1 MSTLLSTQNLS
12 FHNNHGILLSNI
24 SLALTK
30 GEKIGLIGYNGCG
43 KSTLLKLLSHQL
55 IPTDGSISI
64 ANQVIMAY
72 VEQQL
77 PSELQSMRLID
88 AVLHKLPEELR
99 ISESW
104 RSELLLSEMG
114 FKTNEINLLA
124 SQLSGG
130 QHTRLLLAR
139 ALILQPD
146 LLLLD
151 EPSNHLDLPT
161 ILWLETFL
169 TQWRESFILVSHD
182 NRLLDKVTNCTWI
195 IRDKTLS
202 VFRLPCSQARQE
214 QEAQDISAQHR
225 CDAQQKEIDRIA
237 QSAKQLA
244 IWGKVYDNESLS
256 RKAKQMEKQIVR
268 LKDEQVDVTE
278 GNQWTLQLSGTILRA
293 DRLLELHQLSV
304 IPAPDAPILYT
315 IDNQRIK
322 SGDRV
327 AIVGANGT
335 GKSSLLKMIW
345 SSFHGSTTSTENVI
359 RLHPRVELGYYDQSL
374 AQLNDNDTLADAL
387 KPFAPLLDEQRKMAL
402 INAGF
407 VYSRHNQQVK
417 SLSGGERARL
427 LFIGLSLAKYSLLML
442 DEPTNHLDMEGKQA
456 LAEQIQQF
464 SGGIL
469 LVSHD
474 RELIEKSC
482 NRFWY
487 IHNGILS
494 EHHDIETIYQ
504 LISQQDM
511 SSVSNEQNGHHAPS
525 VEIVKHHNEDELL
538 MKLITLEDKLNADLA
553 RKSAHQKPIL
563 QAQWQAEIEIL
574 KQQLDLA

>member
-55 IPTDGSISI
+55 VPTDGSITI

-114 FKTNEINLLA
+114 FKTNEINLLV

-169 TQWRESFILVSHD
+169 TQWRGSFILVSHD

-538 MKLITLEDKLNADLA
+538 MKLIALEDKLNADLA

-563 QAQWQAEIEIL
+563 QAQWQAEIEFL

>member
-55 IPTDGSISI
+55 IPTDGSITI

-114 FKTNEINLLA
+114 FKTNEINLLV

-169 TQWRESFILVSHD
+169 TQWRGSFILVSHD

-214 QEAQDISAQHR
+214 QQAQDISAQHR

-345 SSFHGSTTSTENVI
+345 SSFHGSTASTENMI

-456 LAEQIQQF
+456 LAEQIQRF

-511 SSVSNEQNGHHAPS
+511 SSVSNEKNGHHSPS

-538 MKLITLEDKLNADLA
+538 MKLIALEDKLNADLA

>member
-55 IPTDGSISI
+55 VPTDGSITI

-114 FKTNEINLLA
+114 FKTNEINLLV

-169 TQWRESFILVSHD
+169 TQWRGSFILVSHD

-494 EHHDIETIYQ
+494 EHHDIEIIYQ
-504 LISQQDM
+504 FISQQDM

-538 MKLITLEDKLNADLA
+538 MKLIALEDKLNADLA

>member
-55 IPTDGSISI
+55 IPTDGSITI

-114 FKTNEINLLA
+114 FKTNEINLLV

-169 TQWRESFILVSHD
+169 TQWRGSFILVSHD

-345 SSFHGSTTSTENVI
+345 SSFHGSTTSI

-538 MKLITLEDKLNADLA
+538 MKLIALEDKLNADLA

-574 KQQLDLA
+574 KQQFDLA

>member
-55 IPTDGSISI
+55 KPTDGSITI

-114 FKTNEINLLA
+114 FKTNEINLLV

-169 TQWRESFILVSHD
+169 TQWRGSFILVSHD

-304 IPAPDAPILYT
+304 IPVLDAPILYT

-345 SSFHGSTTSTENVI
+345 SSFHGSTTSTENMI

-511 SSVSNEQNGHHAPS
+511 SSVSSKQNGHRSSS
-525 VEIVKHHNEDELL
+525 VEKVKHHNEDELL
-538 MKLITLEDKLNADLA
+538 MKLIALEDKLNADLA

-563 QAQWQAEIEIL
+563 QAHWQAEIEIL

>member
-55 IPTDGSISI
+55 IPTDGSITI

-114 FKTNEINLLA
+114 FKSNEINLLV

-169 TQWRESFILVSHD
+169 TQWRGSFILVSHD

-214 QEAQDISAQHR
+214 QEAQDISVQHR

-268 LKDEQVDVTE
+268 LKDEQADVTE

-538 MKLITLEDKLNADLA
+538 MKLIALEDKLNADLA

>member
-55 IPTDGSISI
+55 IPTDGSITI

-114 FKTNEINLLA
+114 FKTNEINLLV

-169 TQWRESFILVSHD
+169 TQWRGSFILVSHD

-214 QEAQDISAQHR
+214 QQAQDISAQHR

-345 SSFHGSTTSTENVI
+345 SSFHGSTTSTENMI

-511 SSVSNEQNGHHAPS
+511 SSVSNEKNGHHSPS
-525 VEIVKHHNEDELL
+525 IEIVKHHNEDELL
-538 MKLITLEDKLNADLA
+538 MKLIALEDKLNADLA

>member
-55 IPTDGSISI
+55 IPTDGSITI

-114 FKTNEINLLA
+114 FKSNEINLLV

-169 TQWRESFILVSHD
+169 TQWRGSFILVSHD

-387 KPFAPLLDEQRKMAL
+387 KPFAALLDEQRKMAL

-456 LAEQIQQF
+456 LAEQIKRF

-538 MKLITLEDKLNADLA
+538 MKLIALEDKLNADLA

>member
-55 IPTDGSISI
+55 VPTDGSITI

-114 FKTNEINLLA
+114 FKTNEINLLV

-169 TQWRESFILVSHD
+169 TQWRGSFILVSHD

-327 AIVGANGT
+327 AIVGANGA

-538 MKLITLEDKLNADLA
+538 MKLIALEDKLNADLA

>member
-55 IPTDGSISI
+55 VPTDGSITI

-114 FKTNEINLLA
+114 FKTNEINTLV

-169 TQWRESFILVSHD
+169 TQWRGSFILVSHD

-345 SSFHGSTTSTENVI
+345 SSFHGSTTSTENMI

-504 LISQQDM
+504 FISQQDM

-538 MKLITLEDKLNADLA
+538 MKLIALEDKLNADLA

>member
-12 FHNNHGILLSNI
+12 FHNNHSILLSNI

-55 IPTDGSISI
+55 IPTDGSITI

-114 FKTNEINLLA
+114 FKTNEINLLV

-169 TQWRESFILVSHD
+169 TQWRGSFILVSHD

-214 QEAQDISAQHR
+214 QQAQDISAQHR

-345 SSFHGSTTSTENVI
+345 SSFHCSTASTENMI

-511 SSVSNEQNGHHAPS
+511 PSVSNEKNGHHSPS

-538 MKLITLEDKLNADLA
+538 MKLIALEDKLNADLA
-553 RKSAHQKPIL
+553 RKTAHQKPML

>member
-55 IPTDGSISI
+55 IPTDGSITI

-114 FKTNEINLLA
+114 FKTNEINLLV

-169 TQWRESFILVSHD
+169 TQWRGSFILVSHD

-268 LKDEQVDVTE
+268 LKDEQADVTE

-304 IPAPDAPILYT
+304 IPAPDTPILYT

-345 SSFHGSTTSTENVI
+345 SSFHGSTTLTENVI

-456 LAEQIQQF
+456 LAEQIQRF

-487 IHNGILS
+487 IYNGILS

-538 MKLITLEDKLNADLA
+538 MKLIALEDKLNADLA

-563 QAQWQAEIEIL
+563 QAQWQAEI
-574 KQQLDLA
+574 

>member
-55 IPTDGSISI
+55 IPTDGSITI

-99 ISESW
+99 ISESR

-114 FKTNEINLLA
+114 FKTNEINLLV

-169 TQWRESFILVSHD
+169 TQWRGSFILVSHD

-511 SSVSNEQNGHHAPS
+511 SLVSNEQNGHHAPS

-538 MKLITLEDKLNADLA
+538 MKLIALEDKLNADLA

>member
-55 IPTDGSISI
+55 IPTDGSITI

-114 FKTNEINLLA
+114 FKTNEINLLV

-169 TQWRESFILVSHD
+169 TQWRGSFILVSHD

-268 LKDEQVDVTE
+268 LKDEQADVTE

-304 IPAPDAPILYT
+304 IPAPDTPILYT

-345 SSFHGSTTSTENVI
+345 SSFHGSTTLTENVI

-442 DEPTNHLDMEGKQA
+442 DEPTNHLDMEGKQV
-456 LAEQIQQF
+456 LAEQIQRF

-487 IHNGILS
+487 IYNGILS

-538 MKLITLEDKLNADLA
+538 MKLIALEDKLNADLA

>member
-55 IPTDGSISI
+55 VPTDGSITI

-114 FKTNEINLLA
+114 FKTNEINLLV

-169 TQWRESFILVSHD
+169 TQWRGSFILVSHD

-525 VEIVKHHNEDELL
+525 VKIVKHHNEDELL

>member
-24 SLALTK
+24 SLSLTK

-169 TQWRESFILVSHD
+169 TQWRGSFILVSHD

>member
-55 IPTDGSISI
+55 IPTDGSITI

-114 FKTNEINLLA
+114 FKTNEINLLV

-169 TQWRESFILVSHD
+169 TQWRGSFILVSHD

-335 GKSSLLKMIW
+335 GKSSSLKVIW

-511 SSVSNEQNGHHAPS
+511 SLVSNEQNGHHAPS

-538 MKLITLEDKLNADLA
+538 MKLIALEDKLNADLA

>member
-55 IPTDGSISI
+55 IPTDGSITI

-114 FKTNEINLLA
+114 FKTNEINLLV

-169 TQWRESFILVSHD
+169 TQWRGSFILVSHD

-214 QEAQDISAQHR
+214 QQAQDISAQHR

-345 SSFHGSTTSTENVI
+345 SSFHGSTASTENMI

-511 SSVSNEQNGHHAPS
+511 SSVSNEKNCHHSPS

-538 MKLITLEDKLNADLA
+538 MKLIALEDKLNADLA

>member
-169 TQWRESFILVSHD
+169 TQWRGSFILVSHD

>member
-55 IPTDGSISI
+55 IPTDGSITI

-114 FKTNEINLLA
+114 FKTNEINLLV

-169 TQWRESFILVSHD
+169 TQWRGSFILVSHD

-214 QEAQDISAQHR
+214 QQAQDISAQHR

-256 RKAKQMEKQIVR
+256 RKAKQMEKQLVR

-345 SSFHGSTTSTENVI
+345 SSFLGSTASTENMI

-511 SSVSNEQNGHHAPS
+511 SSVSNEKNGHHSPS

-538 MKLITLEDKLNADLA
+538 MKLIALEDKLNADLA

>member
-55 IPTDGSISI
+55 IPTDGSITI

-104 RSELLLSEMG
+104 RNELLLSEMG
-114 FKTNEINLLA
+114 FKTNEINLLV

-169 TQWRESFILVSHD
+169 TQWRGSFILVSHD

-538 MKLITLEDKLNADLA
+538 MKLIALEDKLNADLA

>member
-55 IPTDGSISI
+55 IPTDGSITI

-77 PSELQSMRLID
+77 PSKLQSMRLID

-114 FKTNEINLLA
+114 FKTNEINLLV

-161 ILWLETFL
+161 ILWLEIFL
-169 TQWRESFILVSHD
+169 TQWRGSFILVSHD

-214 QEAQDISAQHR
+214 QQAQDISAQHR

-345 SSFHGSTTSTENVI
+345 SSFHCSTASTENMI

-511 SSVSNEQNGHHAPS
+511 SSVSNEKNGHHSPS

-538 MKLITLEDKLNADLA
+538 MKLIALEDKLNADLA

>member
-55 IPTDGSISI
+55 VPTDGSITI

-114 FKTNEINLLA
+114 FKSNEINLLV

-169 TQWRESFILVSHD
+169 TQWRGSFILVSHD

-387 KPFAPLLDEQRKMAL
+387 KPFAALLDEQRKMAL

-456 LAEQIQQF
+456 LAEQIQRF

-538 MKLITLEDKLNADLA
+538 MKLIALEDKLNADLA

-563 QAQWQAEIEIL
+563 QAQWQAEIEFL

>member
-24 SLALTK
+24 SLSLTK

-55 IPTDGSISI
+55 IPTDGSITI

-114 FKTNEINLLA
+114 FKTNEINLLV

-169 TQWRESFILVSHD
+169 TQWRGSFILVSHD

-538 MKLITLEDKLNADLA
+538 MKLIALEDKLNADLA

>member
-55 IPTDGSISI
+55 TPTDGSITI

-114 FKTNEINLLA
+114 FKANEINLLV

-169 TQWRESFILVSHD
+169 TQWRGSFILVSHD

-345 SSFHGSTTSTENVI
+345 SSFHGSTTSTENMI

-456 LAEQIQQF
+456 LAEQIQRF

-538 MKLITLEDKLNADLA
+538 MKLIALEDKLNADLA

>member
-55 IPTDGSISI
+55 IPTDGSITI

-114 FKTNEINLLA
+114 FKTNEINLLV

-169 TQWRESFILVSHD
+169 TQWRGSFILVSHD

-345 SSFHGSTTSTENVI
+345 SSFHGSTTSTENMI

-538 MKLITLEDKLNADLA
+538 MKLIALEDKLNADLA

-574 KQQLDLA
+574 TPQLDLA

>member
-55 IPTDGSISI
+55 IPTDGSITI

-114 FKTNEINLLA
+114 FKTNEINLLV

-169 TQWRESFILVSHD
+169 TQWRGSFILVSHD

-214 QEAQDISAQHR
+214 QRAQDISAQHR

-345 SSFHGSTTSTENVI
+345 SSFHGSTTSTENMI

-511 SSVSNEQNGHHAPS
+511 SSASNEKNGHHSPS

-538 MKLITLEDKLNADLA
+538 MKLIALEDKLNADLA
-553 RKSAHQKPIL
+553 RKPAHQKPIL

>member
-55 IPTDGSISI
+55 IPTDGSITI

-88 AVLHKLPEELR
+88 VVLHKLPEELR

-104 RSELLLSEMG
+104 RSQLLLSEMG
-114 FKTNEINLLA
+114 FKTNEINLLV

-169 TQWRESFILVSHD
+169 TQWRGSFILVSHD

-214 QEAQDISAQHR
+214 QQAQDISAQHR

-278 GNQWTLQLSGTILRA
+278 GNRWTLQLSGTILRA
-293 DRLLELHQLSV
+293 DRLLELNQLSV

-345 SSFHGSTTSTENVI
+345 SSFHGSTTSTENMI

-511 SSVSNEQNGHHAPS
+511 SSVSNEKNGHHSPS

-538 MKLITLEDKLNADLA
+538 MKLIALEDKLNADLA

>member
-55 IPTDGSISI
+55 IPTDGSITI

-114 FKTNEINLLA
+114 FKTNEINLLV

-169 TQWRESFILVSHD
+169 TQWRGSFILVSHD

-237 QSAKQLA
+237 QSVKQLA

-345 SSFHGSTTSTENVI
+345 SSFHGSTTLTENVI

-482 NRFWY
+482 NLFWY

-538 MKLITLEDKLNADLA
+538 MKLIALEDKLNADLA
-553 RKSAHQKPIL
+553 RKSAHQKPML

>member
-55 IPTDGSISI
+55 ITDGSITI

-114 FKTNEINLLA
+114 FKTNEINLLV

-169 TQWRESFILVSHD
+169 TQWRGSFILVSHD

-538 MKLITLEDKLNADLA
+538 MKLIALEDKLNADLA

>member
-55 IPTDGSISI
+55 IPTDGSITI

-114 FKTNEINLLA
+114 FKTNEINLLV

-169 TQWRESFILVSHD
+169 TQWRGSFILVSHD

-268 LKDEQVDVTE
+268 LKDEQADVTE

-304 IPAPDAPILYT
+304 IPAPDTPILYT

-345 SSFHGSTTSTENVI
+345 SSFHGSTTLTENVI

-456 LAEQIQQF
+456 LAEQIQRF

-487 IHNGILS
+487 IYNGILS

-538 MKLITLEDKLNADLA
+538 MKLIALEDKLNADLA

>member
-55 IPTDGSISI
+55 IPTDGSITI

-114 FKTNEINLLA
+114 FKTNEINLLV

-169 TQWRESFILVSHD
+169 TQWRGSFILVSHD

-214 QEAQDISAQHR
+214 QQAQDISAQHR

-345 SSFHGSTTSTENVI
+345 SSFHGSTTSTENMI

-511 SSVSNEQNGHHAPS
+511 SSVSNEKNGHHSPS

-538 MKLITLEDKLNADLA
+538 MKLIALEDKLNADLA

>member
-55 IPTDGSISI
+55 VPTDGSITI

-169 TQWRESFILVSHD
+169 TQWRGSFILVSHD

>member
-55 IPTDGSISI
+55 IPTDGSITI

-114 FKTNEINLLA
+114 FKANEINLLV

-169 TQWRESFILVSHD
+169 TQWRGSFILVSHD

-214 QEAQDISAQHR
+214 QEAQDISAQHL

-335 GKSSLLKMIW
+335 GKSSSLKMIW
-345 SSFHGSTTSTENVI
+345 SSFHGSTTSTENMI

-456 LAEQIQQF
+456 LAEQIQRF

-538 MKLITLEDKLNADLA
+538 MKLIALEDKLNADLA